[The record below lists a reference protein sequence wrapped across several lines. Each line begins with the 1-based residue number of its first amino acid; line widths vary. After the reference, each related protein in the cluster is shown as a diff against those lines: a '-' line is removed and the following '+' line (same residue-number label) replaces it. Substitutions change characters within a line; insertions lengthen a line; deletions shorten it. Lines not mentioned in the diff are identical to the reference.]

1 MDALDSMI
9 ERNGEDLWQK
19 TLQLLYDSQSLGKDS
34 MTWLGKTQLF
44 RIEDGQ
50 ALVCCRSIV
59 SQDLI
64 RRNRQLFTDTLSS
77 LYGQPLQI
85 QLINQKQME
94 ELMPREAMRKKTN
107 TLLARRFDG
116 AYTFDS
122 FVKGPSNQEALA
134 ACMSVCS
141 RSSFGFN
148 LNPLLIYGNSG
159 LGKTHLLNAV
169 GNWLKEHRPDKRV
182 IYMYSGDLVSLML
195 EAMRSKSSGG
205 NEVERVKEQLLD
217 CDYFLIDDIQ
227 NLRSASC
234 QEVFFTVYNQ
244 LISQN
249 KQIILT
255 SDTHPSELSSITKR
269 LISRFSQGLTVNI
282 SRPGAETAKAILKK
296 KIDGHEDIFP
306 IDDEVL
312 DFLAVSYSN
321 DIRSLEGSLNR
332 LIFNATLF
340 NPPTISIE
348 FAMGVLKDDPVLSE
362 TTQVDAKAIKKAV
375 TRFYGLAYKD
385 LEGKSRMKKI
395 AQARQ
400 ICIYLM
406 REILHLPYAAIG
418 DELGG
423 RDHTTISSAN
433 SKAKKM
439 AATNADYA
447 DAIAAIRKKI
457 GV

>member
-1 MDALDSMI
+1 MMDQSDQQ
-9 ERNGEDLWQK
+9 LWDK
-19 TLQLLYDSQSLGKDS
+19 TLQLLYDSQSLGRDS
-34 MTWLGKTQLF
+34 MTWLNKTQLF
-44 RIEDGQ
+44 RIDQGT
-50 ALVCCRSIV
+50 ALVCCRSVV

-77 LYGQPLQI
+77 LYGEPLQI
-85 QLINQKQME
+85 QLINQRQME
-94 ELMPREAMRKKTN
+94 EMMPGETVRMKTN
-107 TLLARRFDG
+107 SLITRKFDE

-134 ACMSVCS
+134 ACQTVCQ
-141 RSSFGFN
+141 RGSFACN

-169 GNWLKEHRPDKRV
+169 GNWLKKHRPEKKV
-182 IYMYSGDLVSLML
+182 IYMYSGELVSLML
-195 EAMRSKSSGG
+195 EAMRSKSANG
-205 NEVERVKEQLLD
+205 NAVEKVKEQLLD
-217 CDYFLIDDIQ
+217 CDYFLVDDIQ

-244 LISQN
+244 LISQR

-269 LISRFSQGLTVNI
+269 LISRFSSGLTVNI
-282 SRPGAETAKAILKK
+282 SRPGAETAKAILRK

-306 IDDEVL
+306 IDDDVL

-340 NPPTISIE
+340 NPPAISIE
-348 FAMGVLKDDPVLSE
+348 FAMGVLKDDPILSE
-362 TTQVDAKAIKKAV
+362 SSQVDAKAIKKAV
-375 TRFYGLAYKD
+375 IRYYGLAYKD
-385 LEGKSRMKKI
+385 LEGKSRQKKI

-406 REILHLPYAAIG
+406 RDILHLPYGVIG

-433 SKAKKM
+433 SKAKKLL
-439 AATNADYA
+439 ASDKDYA
-447 DAIAAIRKKI
+447 DAVAAIRSKI
-457 GV
+457 GM

>member
-1 MDALDSMI
+1 MEPEIQS
-9 ERNGEDLWQK
+9 LWNK
-19 TLQLLYDSQSLGKDS
+19 TLQLLLDSQSIGKDS
-34 MTWLGKTQLF
+34 LTWMNKTRLVK
-44 RIEDGQ
+44 IVDGV
-50 ALVCCRSIV
+50 ATVSCKSVV

-64 RRNRQLFTDTLSS
+64 RKNRVLISDTLSS
-77 LYGQPLQI
+77 LYGSPLQI
-85 QLINQKQME
+85 QIISSRQLQTM
-94 ELMPREAMRKKTN
+94 MPDEAVSLRTN
-107 TLLARRFDG
+107 TLITRKFDA

-122 FVKGPSNQEALA
+122 FVGGPSNQEALA
-134 ACMSVCS
+134 ACRTVCLKNTS
-141 RSSFGFN
+141 LAAA

-169 GNWLKEHRPDKRV
+169 GNFLQENRPEKKV
-182 IYMYSGDLVSLML
+182 IYMYSGQLVSLML
-195 EAMRSKSSGG
+195 EAMRSKNTSQ
-205 NEVERVKEQLLD
+205 NAVELIKQQLLD

-234 QEVFFTVYNQ
+234 QEVFFTVYNE
-244 LISQN
+244 LISQK

-255 SDTHPSELSSITKR
+255 SDTHPSELSSITRR
-269 LISRFSQGLTVNI
+269 LISRFSSGLIVNI

-306 IDDEVL
+306 IDDDVM

-340 NPPTISIE
+340 NPPAISME
-348 FAMGVLKDDPVLSE
+348 FAMGVLKDDPLFAENVTL
-362 TTQVDAKAIKKAV
+362 DAKSIKKAV
-375 TRFYGLAYKD
+375 TRYYGLAYKD
-385 LEGKSRMKKI
+385 LEGKSRQKKI

-406 REILHLPYAAIG
+406 RELLHMPYSAIG
-418 DELGG
+418 AELGG

-433 SKAKKM
+433 SKAKKT
-439 AATNADYA
+439 AAADPDYQ
-447 DAIAAIRKKI
+447 DAINAIKKKLNAA
-457 GV
+457 